1 MNGMKAVPLRRVPHG
16 AEFWSCGRKLVL
28 VCWHESGA
36 TVQEMGTTRLVSL
49 TDRYGNDR
57 EFMATSKKT
66 TRCASCVIVEVPNDA
81 TVLGFSEQHGIEDCF
96 AFDDWSRLVRQ
107 DEQMRDGTLKLGS

>member
-28 VCWHESGA
+28 IHWHDCGA
-36 TVQEMGTTRLVSL
+36 SVNEMGTTRMVSL

-57 EFMATSKKT
+57 EFMATSRKSS
-66 TRCASCVIVEVPNDA
+66 RCASCIIVEVHEDA
-81 TVLGFSEQHGIEDCF
+81 KVLGFAKQHGLGEF
-96 AFDDWSRLVRQ
+96 VTFDDWLRLLDQ
-107 DEQMRDGTLKLGS
+107 DEQMRDGTLRPGE

>member
-16 AEFWSCGRKLVL
+16 AEFWSCGRKRVL

-66 TRCASCVIVEVPNDA
+66 TRCASCVIVEVPEDA
-81 TVLGFSEQHGIEDCF
+81 TVLGFDAQHGMSDRLT
-96 AFDDWSRLVRQ
+96 FDEWLLMVRQ
-107 DEQMRDGTLKLGS
+107 AEQMRDGTLKLGT

>member
-16 AEFWSCGRKLVL
+16 AEFWSSGRKLVL

-36 TVQEMGTTRLVSL
+36 TVQEMGTTRIVSL

-66 TRCASCVIVEVPNDA
+66 TRCASCVIVEVPEDA
-81 TVLGFSEQHGIEDCF
+81 TVLGFSEQHGMSDRLTHQ
-96 AFDDWSRLVRQ
+96 DWLLLIDQ
-107 DEQMRDGTLKLGS
+107 QEQMEARTLRA

>member
-28 VCWHESGA
+28 VCWNASA
-36 TVQEMGTTRLVSL
+36 ASVNEMGTARMVSL

-57 EFMATSKKT
+57 EFMATSRKS
-66 TRCASCVIVEVPNDA
+66 TRCASCIIVEVPEDA
-81 TVLGFSEQHGIEDCF
+81 QVLGFAKQHGMDDFVTHED
-96 AFDDWSRLVRQ
+96 WLLLLTQ
-107 DEQMRDGTLKLGS
+107 DEQMRAGTLRA